1 MECEEIIVN
10 LNVLGQLKK
19 GQKLC
24 TRGTFLDIEVPCLI
38 PECIR
43 RWRRQDNRNE
53 MLTILN
59 RIVNSALQLQRVV
72 SSLTP
77 YIRQSITG
85 IENLKH
91 TYSMC
96 HQTCARLD
104 MILDKIRKVVPAES
118 NSLTNPTEPELSSQS
133 PLVKDDS

>member
-1 MECEEIIVN
+1 MDTEEIIVN
-10 LNVLGQLKK
+10 LNVLRQVKK

-24 TRGTFLDIEVPCLI
+24 TRGAFLDIETPYLV

-53 MLTILN
+53 MITILN
-59 RIVNSALQLQRVV
+59 RIINNALTTQKTDDNLTTYIDQSV
-72 SSLTP
+72 S
-77 YIRQSITG
+77 G

-96 HQTCARLD
+96 NQTVARLD
-104 MILDKIRKVVPAES
+104 MILDKIRKVI
-118 NSLTNPTEPELSSQS
+118 PEQ
-133 PLVKDDS
+133 DSDFPIDIKEI

>member
-1 MECEEIIVN
+1 MECEEIVVN
-10 LNVLGQLKK
+10 LNVLRQLKK

-24 TRGTFLDIEVPCLI
+24 TRGAFLDIETPCLV

-53 MLTILN
+53 MLIILN
-59 RIVNSALQLQRVV
+59 RIINSALLHRTETMTSYVR
-72 SSLTP
+72 SSV
-77 YIRQSITG
+77 TG
-85 IENLKH
+85 IETLKH

-104 MILDKIRKVVPAES
+104 MILDKIRKVIPDLPRS

-133 PLVKDDS
+133 PLVKDTS